1 MPGIISFSRDGV
13 GYIVVVALAVCLVC
27 SVLVASAATFLKPL
41 QTVNAKADRRSNIL
55 DVAGLPTGPDVDVN
69 AVFRDRIDLR
79 VVDLATGEYAKD
91 VDVSKYD
98 QRAAA
103 SDPDKSIKI
112 APSDD
117 IADIKRRAKY
127 AEVYLVHD
135 EQGKLSRIVLP
146 IHGYGLWST
155 MYGFLALEPDAN
167 TVDGIKYYEQGE
179 TPGLGGEVE
188 NPRWRAKWDGKQI
201 YGDNGDDV
209 RLSVIKGS
217 VGANT
222 PNAEYKVDGLSGA
235 TLTSRGVS
243 NMIHYW
249 MGENGFEPFLKNIR
263 SGKLAAEG

>member
-41 QTVNAKADRRSNIL
+41 QTVNAQADRRSNIL
-55 DVAGLPTGPDVDVN
+55 DVAGLPSGADVDVN
-69 AVFRDRIDLR
+69 QVFNDRIEKR
-79 VVDLATGEYAKD
+79 VVDLSSGDYATD
-91 VDVSKYD
+91 VDAAKFD

-103 SDPDKSIKI
+103 SDPEKSIKI
-112 APSDD
+112 SPQDD

-127 AEVYLVHD
+127 AEVYLVND
-135 EQGKLSRIVLP
+135 EQGKLSRIILP

-188 NPRWRAKWDGKQI
+188 NPRWRAKWDGKKV
-201 YGDNGDDV
+201 YGEDGDEV

-217 VGANT
+217 VGSNT
-222 PNAEYKVDGLSGA
+222 SDAEHKIDGLSGA

-249 MGENGFEPFLKNIR
+249 MGANGFEPFLKNIR
-263 SGKLAAEG
+263 SGQVAAEG

>member
-1 MPGIISFSRDGV
+1 MVGIVGFSRDGV

-69 AVFRDRIDLR
+69 QVFKDRIETK
-79 VVDLATGEYAKD
+79 VVDLSTGGYAQG
-91 VDVSKYD
+91 VDVANYD

-103 SDPDKSIKI
+103 SDPKKSIKI
-112 APSDD
+112 PPRQD

-127 AEVYLVHD
+127 AEVYLVRD

-188 NPRWRAKWDGKQI
+188 NPRWRAKWDGKKV
-201 YGDNGDDV
+201 YGEDGDV

-217 VGANT
+217 VGSNT
-222 PNAEYKVDGLSGA
+222 PNADYKVDGLSGA

-249 MGENGFEPFLKNIR
+249 LGESGFEPFLKNIR
-263 SGKLAAEG
+263 SGKVAAEG